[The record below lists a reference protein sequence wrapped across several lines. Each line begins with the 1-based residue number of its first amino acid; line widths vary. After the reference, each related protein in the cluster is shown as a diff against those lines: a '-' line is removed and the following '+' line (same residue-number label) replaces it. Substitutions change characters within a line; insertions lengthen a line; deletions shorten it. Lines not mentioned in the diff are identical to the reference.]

1 MIMPVLKD
9 VEIHISI
16 DELLRAQGSAA
27 QRPAVREA
35 AQWAIAE
42 AQRLAEP
49 VAVWDLLP
57 VHQVDGGRACVG
69 EAWLRVGPHAD
80 LLARARQAL
89 VSVATIGPVLEA
101 EVKRLT
107 REGSLLEGFM
117 LDSAGVL
124 ALAAVGNS
132 LSRLVEDLATQRE
145 WGVSLS
151 LAPGSLVG
159 WPVHD
164 QKALCSLLDLA
175 AIGVT
180 LNDSQ
185 VLVPHKSASRLV
197 GLGPG
202 YTARQVASACRFC
215 PRRDP
220 CWRRNG

>member
-1 MIMPVLKD
+1 VSMPVLNNI
-9 VEIHISI
+9 EMHISI

-27 QRPAVREA
+27 QRPAVCEA
-35 AQWAIAE
+35 ARWAIAE

-49 VAVWDLLP
+49 TAVWALLP
-57 VHQVDGGRACVG
+57 VHQVDRERAHVDG
-69 EAWLRVGPHAD
+69 TWLCIGPHAD

-89 VSVATIGPVLEA
+89 VSVATIGPALEEEA
-101 EVKRLT
+101 RCLVQ
-107 REGSLLEGFM
+107 EGSLLEGFM

-124 ALAAVGNS
+124 ALAAVGDS
-132 LSRLVEDLATQRE
+132 LSRLAEALAAQRE
-145 WGVSLS
+145 WGVGLA

-175 AIGVT
+175 AVGVT
-180 LNDSQ
+180 LNSSQ

-202 YTARQVASACRFC
+202 YTARQVESACRFC
-215 PRRDP
+215 PQRET
-220 CWRRNG
+220 CWRRH

>member
-1 MIMPVLKD
+1 MPVLKD
-9 VEIHISI
+9 IEIRIAI

-27 QRPAVREA
+27 QRPAVRET

-49 VAVWDLLP
+49 SAVWALLP
-57 VHQVDGGRACVG
+57 VQQVEGERVHVG
-69 EAWLRVGPHAD
+69 EAWLRVGPHTN
-80 LLARARQAL
+80 LLAPAREAL
-89 VSVATIGPVLEA
+89 VSVATIGPALGAEA
-101 EVKRLT
+101 RRLIQ
-107 REGSLLEGFM
+107 EGSLLEGFM

-124 ALAAVGNS
+124 ALAAVGDG
-132 LSRLVEDLATQRE
+132 LRRLAEALAAQRA
-145 WGVSLS
+145 WGVSLA

-180 LNDSQ
+180 LNSSH
-185 VLVPHKSASRLV
+185 VLVPHKSASSLV

-202 YTARQVASACRFC
+202 YTATQVESACRFC
-215 PRRDP
+215 PRRET
-220 CWRRNG
+220 CWRRH

>member
-1 MIMPVLKD
+1 MPVLKD
-9 VEIHISI
+9 IEVHISV

-27 QRPAVREA
+27 QRPAVRDT

-49 VAVWDLLP
+49 AAVWALLP
-57 VHQVDGGRACVG
+57 VHQVDGERARVG
-69 EAWLRVGPHAD
+69 EAWLRVGPHTD
-80 LLARARQAL
+80 LLAPAREAL
-89 VSVATIGPVLEA
+89 VSVVTIGPTLEA
-101 EVKRLT
+101 ESRRLIQ
-107 REGSLLEGFM
+107 EGSLLEGFM

-124 ALAAVGNS
+124 ALAAVGDS
-132 LSRLVEDLATQRE
+132 LRHLVEALAAQRA
-145 WGVSLS
+145 WGVSLA

-180 LNDSQ
+180 LNSSQ

-202 YTARQVASACRFC
+202 YTATQVESACRFC
-215 PRRDP
+215 PQRET
-220 CWRRNG
+220 CWRRH

>member
-1 MIMPVLKD
+1 MPVLRD
-9 VEIHISI
+9 IEIHISI

-35 AQWAIAE
+35 AGWAIAE

-49 VAVWDLLP
+49 AAVWALLP
-57 VHQVDGGRACVG
+57 VRQVDGERARVS
-69 EAWLRVGPHAD
+69 EAWLHVGPRAD
-80 LLARARQAL
+80 LLTPAREAL
-89 VSVATIGPVLEA
+89 VSVVTVGSALEA
-101 EVKRLT
+101 EVRRLLQ
-107 REGSLLEGFM
+107 EGRSLEGFM

-124 ALAAVGNS
+124 ALAAVGDS
-132 LSRLVEDLATQRE
+132 LRRLAEDLAAQRE
-145 WGVSLS
+145 WGVSLA

-180 LNDSQ
+180 LNSSQ

-197 GLGPG
+197 GLGPD
-202 YTARQVASACRFC
+202 YTARQVESACRFC
-215 PRRDP
+215 PQRET
-220 CWRRNG
+220 CWRRH

>member
-1 MIMPVLKD
+1 MPVLKD
-9 VEIHISI
+9 IEVHISV

-27 QRPAVREA
+27 QRPAVRDT

-49 VAVWDLLP
+49 AAVWALLP
-57 VHQVDGGRACVG
+57 VHQVDGERARVG
-69 EAWLRVGPHAD
+69 EAWLRVGPHTD
-80 LLARARQAL
+80 LLAPAREAL
-89 VSVATIGPVLEA
+89 VSVVTIGPTLEA
-101 EVKRLT
+101 ESRRLIQ
-107 REGSLLEGFM
+107 EGSLLEGFM

-124 ALAAVGNS
+124 ALAAVGDS
-132 LSRLVEDLATQRE
+132 LRHLVEALAAQRE
-145 WGVSLS
+145 WGVSLA

-180 LNDSQ
+180 LNSSQ

-202 YTARQVASACRFC
+202 YTARQVKSACRFC
-215 PRRDP
+215 PQRET
-220 CWRRNG
+220 CWRRH

>member
-1 MIMPVLKD
+1 MPVLKD
-9 VEIHISI
+9 IEIHISM

-27 QRPAVREA
+27 QRPAVRETA
-35 AQWAIAE
+35 RWAITE

-49 VAVWDLLP
+49 AAVWTLLP
-57 VHQVDGGRACVG
+57 VHQVDGERARVG

-80 LLARARQAL
+80 LLAPARQAL
-89 VSVATIGPVLEA
+89 VSVVTIGPALEA
-101 EVKRLT
+101 EARRLVQ
-107 REGSLLEGFM
+107 EGSLLEGFM

-124 ALAAVGNS
+124 ALAAVGDS
-132 LSRLVEDLATQRE
+132 LSRLAEALAAQRE
-145 WGVSLS
+145 WGVSLA

-180 LNDSQ
+180 LNSSQ

-202 YTARQVASACRFC
+202 YTARRVESACRFC
-215 PRRDP
+215 PQRET
-220 CWRRNG
+220 CWRRH

>member
-1 MIMPVLKD
+1 MPVLND
-9 VEIHISI
+9 IEIHISI

-27 QRPAVREA
+27 QRPAVRET

-49 VAVWDLLP
+49 AAVWALLP
-57 VHQVDGGRACVG
+57 VRQVDGERARVG
-69 EAWLRVGPHAD
+69 KAWLRVGPHAD
-80 LLARARQAL
+80 LLASARQVL
-89 VSVATIGPVLEA
+89 VSVVTIGPALEA
-101 EVKRLT
+101 EVRRLIQ
-107 REGSLLEGFM
+107 EGSLLESFM

-124 ALAAVGNS
+124 ALAAVGNN
-132 LSRLVEDLATQRE
+132 LNRLAEALAAQRE
-145 WGVSLS
+145 WGVSLG

-159 WPVHD
+159 WPIHD

-180 LNDSQ
+180 LNPSQ

-202 YTARQVASACRFC
+202 YTARQVKSACRFC
-215 PRRDP
+215 PQRET
-220 CWRRNG
+220 CWRRH

>member
-1 MIMPVLKD
+1 MPVLKNI
-9 VEIHISI
+9 EIRIST

-27 QRPAVREA
+27 QRPAVRA
-35 AQWAIAE
+35 MARWASAE

-49 VAVWDLLP
+49 AAVWDLLP
-57 VHQVDGGRACVG
+57 VHQVDGDRACVG

-80 LLARARQAL
+80 LLAPARQAL
-89 VSVATIGPVLEA
+89 VSVVTIGPTLEA
-101 EVKRLT
+101 EVRRLNQ
-107 REGSLLEGFM
+107 EGSPLESFM

-124 ALAAVGNS
+124 ALAAVGDS
-132 LSRLVEDLATQRE
+132 LRRLAEDLAAQRN
-145 WGVSLS
+145 WGVSLA

-164 QKALCSLLDLA
+164 QRTLCSLLDLA

-180 LNDSQ
+180 LNSSQ

-202 YTARQVASACRFC
+202 YTARQVESACRFC
-215 PRRDP
+215 PQRET
-220 CWRRNG
+220 CWRRH

>member
-1 MIMPVLKD
+1 MPVLKD
-9 VEIHISI
+9 IEVHISI

-35 AQWAIAE
+35 ARWAITE

-49 VAVWDLLP
+49 AAIWALLP
-57 VHQVDGGRACVG
+57 VHQVDGERAHVG
-69 EAWLRVGPHAD
+69 EAWLHVGPHAD
-80 LLARARQAL
+80 LLASARQAL
-89 VSVATIGPVLEA
+89 VSVATIGPVPEA
-101 EVKRLT
+101 EARRLIQ
-107 REGSLLEGFM
+107 EGSLLEGFM

-124 ALAAVGNS
+124 ALAVVGDS
-132 LSRLVEDLATQRE
+132 LSRLAEALAAQRE
-145 WGVSLS
+145 WGVSLA

-159 WPVHD
+159 WPLHD

-180 LNDSQ
+180 LNHSQ

-202 YTARQVASACRFC
+202 YTARQVESACRFC
-215 PRRDP
+215 PQRET
-220 CWRRNG
+220 CWRRH

>member
-1 MIMPVLKD
+1 MPVLND
-9 VEIHISI
+9 IEIHISI

-27 QRPAVREA
+27 QRPAVHEA

-49 VAVWDLLP
+49 AAVWDLLP
-57 VHQVDGGRACVG
+57 VHQVDGESARVG
-69 EAWLRVGPHAD
+69 DVWLRVGPHAD
-80 LLARARQAL
+80 LLAPARQAL
-89 VSVATIGPVLEA
+89 VSVATIGPALEA
-101 EVKRLT
+101 EVRRLT
-107 REGSLLEGFM
+107 QEGSLLESFM

-124 ALAAVGNS
+124 ALAAVGGS
-132 LSRLVEDLATQRE
+132 LIHLAEAQAAQRE
-145 WGVSLS
+145 WGVSLA

-159 WPVHD
+159 WPIHD

-180 LNDSQ
+180 LNSSR

-202 YTARQVASACRFC
+202 YTARQVESACRFC
-215 PRRDP
+215 PQRET
-220 CWRRNG
+220 CWRRH

>member
-1 MIMPVLKD
+1 MPVLND
-9 VEIHISI
+9 IEIHISI

-27 QRPAVREA
+27 QRPAVHEA

-49 VAVWDLLP
+49 AAVWDLLP
-57 VHQVDGGRACVG
+57 VHQVDGESARVG
-69 EAWLRVGPHAD
+69 DVWLRVGPHAD
-80 LLARARQAL
+80 LLAPARQAL
-89 VSVATIGPVLEA
+89 VSVATIGPALEA
-101 EVKRLT
+101 EVRRLT
-107 REGSLLEGFM
+107 QEGSLLESFM

-124 ALAAVGNS
+124 ALAAVGGS
-132 LSRLVEDLATQRE
+132 LIRLAEAQAAQRE
-145 WGVSLS
+145 WGVSLA

-159 WPVHD
+159 WPIHD

-180 LNDSQ
+180 LNSSR

-202 YTARQVASACRFC
+202 YTARQVESACRFC
-215 PRRDP
+215 PQRET
-220 CWRRNG
+220 CWRRH